1 MIRFSHKGKDVVFQ
15 NVVSGRDIYAEQM
28 KELDNHKVEIEF
40 DDIREMDVMID
51 MLIRAEEHLLGE
63 MGEWKV
69 KSINEEYKR
78 RMERLRRTL

>member
-15 NVVSGRDIYAEQM
+15 NVVSGRDICAEQM

-40 DDIREMDVMID
+40 DDICEMDAMID

-63 MGEWKV
+63 MGKWKV
-69 KSINEEYKR
+69 KSINEEEYKR
-78 RMERLRRTL
+78 RMED

>member
-69 KSINEEYKR
+69 KSINEEWKD
-78 RMERLRRTL
+78 